1 MLNKING
8 NFFVD
13 ERGTV
18 LFNNELDLSEIKR
31 MYIIENKDLDIKRA
45 WQGHQIEKRWFIA
58 VKGKFLIKLV
68 KIDDFQNP
76 SDNLNLVTFELDS
89 NNLEAILVEPGYAS
103 SIQSLELDSRLVVF
117 SNYKIGEVEDNF
129 KYNPTKWK

>member
-8 NFFVD
+8 NFFTD
-13 ERGTV
+13 ERGIV
-18 LFNNELDLSEIKR
+18 LFNNELDLSGIKR
-31 MYIIENKDLDIKRA
+31 MYIIENKDIDIKRA
-45 WQGHQIEKRWFIA
+45 WQGHQFEKRWFIA

-89 NNLEAILVEPGYAS
+89 NNLEAILVEPGHAS
-103 SIQSLELDSRLVVF
+103 SIQSLELDSRLLVF

>member
-1 MLNKING
+1 MLNKISG
-8 NFFVD
+8 NFFID
-13 ERGTV
+13 ERGKI

-31 MYIIENKDLDIKRA
+31 MYIIENKDLDIIRA

-58 VKGKFLIKLV
+58 IKGKFLIKLV

-76 SDNLNLVTFELDS
+76 SDSVNYVTFELDS
-89 NNLEAILVEPGYAS
+89 NNLEAILIEPGYAS
-103 SIQSLELDSRLVVF
+103 SIQALDIDSRLLVF

-129 KYNPTKWK
+129 KFNPIQWK